1 MYLLSCVT
9 NLDAKTP
16 LENKS
21 MLLPIPIIPMK
32 VAIGVSMGIGIYD
45 CTHESNINGTFI
57 YLFINALQH
66 KC

>member
-16 LENKS
+16 LENKF

-32 VAIGVSMGIGIYD
+32 VAIGVSMGIGICD
-45 CTHESNINGTFI
+45 CTHESNVNGTFI
-57 YLFINALQH
+57 YLFIY
-66 KC
+66 